1 MSGIPTT
8 VTSTTESFTP
18 AFTRVEQQGEAD
30 CAFACIAMIAG
41 KTLDDVKTVAIKKF
55 RFPAYP
61 PRWIT
66 EDLICSLLAHYQYT
80 ATVYKEFN
88 SFSELPP
95 LAILLVEYVEEL
107 EMGRH
112 VVYHRG
118 RASHDPKATVQ
129 YVIDPAYWIKPQ
141 DHVRTA
147 LPPTAYFIGIHA
159 MNSKSGAGK

>member
-8 VTSTTESFTP
+8 VTSTPENFTP
-18 AFTRVEQQGEAD
+18 AFKRIQQEGEAD
-30 CAFACIAMIAG
+30 CPFACIAMIAG
-41 KTLDDVKTVAIKKF
+41 KTLDEVRAVAVERFK
-55 RFPAYP
+55 FPAHP

-66 EDLICSLLAHYQYT
+66 EDLICSLAANYQLV
-80 ATVYKEFN
+80 ATVYKEFR

-95 LAILLVEYVEEL
+95 LAILLVEYIEEL

-112 VVYHRG
+112 VLYHRG
-118 RASHDPKATVQ
+118 RASHDPKVNVQ
-129 YVIDPAYWIKPQ
+129 YVMDPAYWIKPQ

-159 MNSKSGAGK
+159 MQQKAGAGK